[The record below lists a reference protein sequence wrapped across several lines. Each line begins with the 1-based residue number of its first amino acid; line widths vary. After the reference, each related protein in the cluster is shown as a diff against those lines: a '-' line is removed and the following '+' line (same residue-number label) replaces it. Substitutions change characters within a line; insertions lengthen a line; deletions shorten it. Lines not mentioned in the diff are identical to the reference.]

1 MTEARIRALVVDDE
15 PLARRGIVARL
26 ARHADV
32 DVAGECASGREA
44 VRMIPAVAPDVVFL
58 DVQMPGMDGFA
69 VVEAVGIERMPL
81 VVFVTAHDTHAI
93 RAFEVQAS
101 DYLLKPIDDERF
113 DGALARVRRRLVEQ
127 RTVGPVPERLVIRDR
142 GRMLLVAADEIDWV
156 GAERDYVRVYTR
168 ARSHLV
174 RETMAAME
182 ARLPAAQ
189 FARIHRSAIVNLA
202 RIRELRPH
210 ANREFTVVLRD
221 GTLLRLSRS
230 YRDRLASLID
240 RTAGEGR

>member
-1 MTEARIRALVVDDE
+1 MMGERIRALVVDDE

-32 DVAGECASGREA
+32 QVAGECASGREA
-44 VRMIPAVAPDVVFL
+44 VQMIPAVAPDVVFL

-69 VVEAVGIERMPL
+69 VMKAVGIERMPL
-81 VVFVTAHDTHAI
+81 VVFVTAHDAYALH
-93 RAFEVQAS
+93 AFEVQAS

-113 DGALARVRRRLVEQ
+113 DDALARVRRRLAEQ
-127 RTVGPVPERLVIRDR
+127 RSTAPRGRLVIRDR
-142 GRMLLVAADEIDWV
+142 GRMVLLAPEEVDWI

-168 ARSHLV
+168 GRSHLV

-182 ARLPAAQ
+182 AQLPAAQ

-221 GTLLRLSRS
+221 GTQLRLSRS
-230 YRDRLASLID
+230 YRDRLAMLI
-240 RTAGEGR
+240 E

>member
-1 MTEARIRALVVDDE
+1 VSAAPIRVLVVDDE
-15 PLARRGIVARL
+15 PLARRGIIARL

-32 DVAGECASGREA
+32 QLAGECASGREA
-44 VRMIPAVAPDVVFL
+44 VRRIPEVAPDVVFL

-69 VVEAVGIERMPL
+69 VVEAIGVERMPL

-93 RAFEVQAS
+93 RAFDVQAS

-113 DGALARVRRRLVEQ
+113 DGALARVRRRLTEQ
-127 RTVGPVPERLVIRDR
+127 RTVGALPARLVIRDR
-142 GRMLLVAADEIDWV
+142 GRMVLLAADEVDWV
-156 GAERDYVRVYTR
+156 GAERDYVRVY
-168 ARSHLV
+168 ARGQSHLV
-174 RETMAAME
+174 RETMTAME
-182 ARLPAAQ
+182 AQLPDTQ

-221 GTLLRLSRS
+221 GTQLRLSRS
-230 YRDRLASLID
+230 YRDRLAAFI
-240 RTAGEGR
+240 E

>member
-1 MTEARIRALVVDDE
+1 MTASRMRVLVVDDE
-15 PLARRGIVARL
+15 PLARRGVVARL

-32 DVAGECASGREA
+32 ELAGECATGRDA
-44 VRMIPAVAPDVVFL
+44 VRMIGDLAPDVVFL

-69 VVEAVGIERMPL
+69 VVEAVGVERMPL
-81 VVFVTAHDTHAI
+81 TIFLTAHDTHAL

-113 DGALARVRRRLVEQ
+113 DGALARVRRRLAEQ
-127 RTVGPVPERLVIRDR
+127 RPAAQPPERLVIRDR
-142 GRMLLVAADEIDWV
+142 GRMVLLEIDEVDWV

-168 ARSHLV
+168 GRSHLV

-182 ARLPAAQ
+182 SQLPPER

-202 RIRELRPH
+202 RIRELRPQ
-210 ANREFTVVLRD
+210 ANREFVVVLRD
-221 GTLLRLSRS
+221 GTQLRLSRS
-230 YRDRLASLID
+230 YRDRLAAFVSP
-240 RTAGEGR
+240 

>member
-1 MTEARIRALVVDDE
+1 MSAAPIRVLVVDDE
-15 PLARRGIVARL
+15 PLARRGIIARL

-32 DVAGECASGREA
+32 QLAGECASGREA
-44 VRMIPAVAPDVVFL
+44 VRRIPEVAPDVVFL

-69 VVEAVGIERMPL
+69 VVEAIGVERMPL

-93 RAFEVQAS
+93 RAFDVQAS

-113 DGALARVRRRLVEQ
+113 DGALARVRRRLTEQ
-127 RTVGPVPERLVIRDR
+127 RTVGALPARLVIRDR
-142 GRMLLVAADEIDWV
+142 GRMVLLAADEVDWV
-156 GAERDYVRVYTR
+156 GAERDYVRVY
-168 ARSHLV
+168 ARGQSHLV
-174 RETMAAME
+174 RETMTAME
-182 ARLPAAQ
+182 AQLPDTQ

-221 GTLLRLSRS
+221 GTQLRLSRS
-230 YRDRLASLID
+230 YRDRLAAFI
-240 RTAGEGR
+240 E